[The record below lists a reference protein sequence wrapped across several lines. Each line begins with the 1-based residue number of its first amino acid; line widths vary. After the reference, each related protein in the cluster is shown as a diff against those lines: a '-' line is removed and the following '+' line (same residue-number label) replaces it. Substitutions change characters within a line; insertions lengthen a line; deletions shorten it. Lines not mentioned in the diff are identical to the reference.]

1 MLQHLSEPVKALSE
15 AKRVLKPGGI
25 CAAREVDWGTA
36 VLWPPDERLSAFL
49 DVYSRVAARNG
60 GDDCAGRRLKEW
72 FIQAEFSDLDVTTS
86 TWAFSD
92 QNGLKWW
99 GEQWAERILH
109 SELGR
114 RALDYGIATDNDLE
128 EISRGWLEWV
138 DKRGAFFTFIHV
150 EIIGVRD

>member
-1 MLQHLSEPVKALSE
+1 MKLIIQGGMQKMSASVK
-15 AKRVLKPGGI
+15 
-25 CAAREVDWGTA
+25 T
-36 VLWPPDERLSAFL
+36 
-49 DVYSRVAARNG
+49 
-60 GDDCAGRRLKEW
+60 
-72 FIQAEFSDLDVTTS
+72 
-86 TWAFSD
+86 SD